1 VKAAYY
7 QAVREVDVREAPDPN
22 PGPGDVLIRVH
33 ACGICGTDQHIFD
46 GDVGGPLPLIG
57 GHELAGEVVSVGA
70 EVVDDIRAGERVAVE
85 PNISCGSC
93 FYCQRGQVNHCL
105 RWSAIGVTRDGGFAD
120 YVVAPASNVYRIGEM
135 DYEVAAFIEP
145 LSCVVYG
152 LKRLEIPLGA
162 SALIYGA
169 GPIGLLML
177 QLVRHGGASQ
187 LAIVDL
193 KPEKLE
199 LAGRLGATMTAAA
212 GPSAD
217 EALREASPFG
227 FDVVI
232 DCTGVPS
239 VVEHMF
245 THVRNNGK
253 LLFFGVNPTDAR
265 ASISPYDVYRKDL
278 AIYGSFALRF
288 TFHDALAVLES
299 GAVEVKPLIS
309 DRLPI
314 ERFAEALGLAGSGE
328 RFKVQI
334 QPRNKNSSKANGSTS
349 A

>member
-7 QAVREVDVREAPDPN
+7 EAMHEIDVREAPDPE
-22 PGPGDVLIRVH
+22 PGPEDVLIRVH

-46 GDVGGPLPLIG
+46 GDLGGPLPLIG

-70 EVVDDIRAGERVAVE
+70 EVPDDFPVGERVAVE

-120 YVVAPASNVYRIGEM
+120 YVVAPATNVYRVGEM

-162 SALIYGA
+162 NVLIYGA

-177 QLVRHGGASQ
+177 QLVRHGGASEI
-187 LAIVDL
+187 AAVDL
-193 KPEKLE
+193 KQDKLD
-199 LAGRLGATMTAAA
+199 LAGTLGATTTVAA

-217 EALREASPFG
+217 PALREASPLG

-239 VVEHMF
+239 VVEHTF

-253 LLFFGVNPTDAR
+253 LLFFGVNPPDAR
-265 ASISPYDVYRKDL
+265 ISISPYEVYRRDL
-278 AIYGSFALRF
+278 QIFGSFALRF
-288 TFHDALAVLES
+288 TFQDALALLAS
-299 GAVEVKPLIS
+299 GAVDVKPLLS
-309 DRLPI
+309 ERLPI
-314 ERFAEALGLAGSGE
+314 DRFAEALGLAGSGE
-328 RFKVQI
+328 ALKVQI
-334 QPRNKNSSKANGSTS
+334 QPR
-349 A
+349 

>member
-7 QAVREVDVREAPDPN
+7 EAVHEIDVREAPDPE
-22 PGPGDVLIRVH
+22 PGPEDVLIRVH
-33 ACGICGTDQHIFD
+33 SCGICGTDQHIFD

-70 EVVDDIRAGERVAVE
+70 EVPDDFPVGGRVAVE

-120 YVVAPASNVYRIGEM
+120 YVVAPATNVYRVGEM

-162 SALIYGA
+162 NVLIYGA

-177 QLVRHGGASQ
+177 QLVRHGGASEI
-187 LAIVDL
+187 AVVDL
-193 KPEKLE
+193 KQDKLD
-199 LAGRLGATMTAAA
+199 LAGTLGATTTVAA

-217 EALREASPFG
+217 PALREVSPLG

-239 VVEHMF
+239 VVEHTF

-253 LLFFGVNPTDAR
+253 LLFFGVNPPDAR
-265 ASISPYDVYRKDL
+265 ISISPYEVYRRDL
-278 AIYGSFALRF
+278 QIFGSFALRF
-288 TFHDALAVLES
+288 TFQDALALLES
-299 GAVEVKPLIS
+299 GAVDVKPLLS
-309 DRLPI
+309 ERLPI
-314 ERFAEALGLAGSGE
+314 DRFAEALGLAGSGE
-328 RFKVQI
+328 ALKVQI
-334 QPRNKNSSKANGSTS
+334 QPR
-349 A
+349 